1 MHFFNTNGTG
11 SSHAAGLRGNS
22 ADAMNGNAV
31 YYKPGKLIT
40 MGGSTDYVNSAATN
54 RAFEVTVVPSPSS
67 PTGYAASTREVGQMN
82 FARTFHSSVVLPDGT
97 VFVVGGMSFAKIFSD
112 ANAILTPELYNPTTS
127 TFRTLAP
134 MSVPRTYH
142 SVAILMQ
149 DGRVFVAGGGLCARI
164 GCAVNHFDAQ
174 IYTPPYLLKPDNT
187 PAARP
192 VILQAPNFIKI
203 RSTFQV
209 QASQASR
216 YVIVRMGAATHS
228 VNNDQRRT
236 PLRTVSTSGL
246 TATVFVPAGT
256 FTVLPGLHFLF
267 AINPAGVP
275 SIARVV
281 KIGP

>member
-11 SSHAAGLRGNS
+11 SSHAAGQRGSS

-31 YYKPGKLIT
+31 YYTPGKLIT
-40 MGGSTDYVNSAATN
+40 MGGSTDYVNSVPTK
-54 RAFEVTVVPSPSS
+54 RAFEVTIVPSPSS

-82 FARTFHSSVVLPDGT
+82 FARAFHSSVVLPDGT
-97 VFVVGGMSFAKIFSD
+97 VFVVGGMPFAKIFSD
-112 ANAILTPELYNPTTS
+112 DNAVLTPELYNPTTS

-142 SVAILMQ
+142 SVAILMK
-149 DGRVFVAGGGLCARI
+149 DGRVFVAGGGLCANI

-174 IYTPPYLLKPDNT
+174 IYTPPYLLKSDNT

-192 VILQAPNFIKI
+192 AILQAPNFIKI
-203 RSTFQV
+203 GTTFQV
-209 QASQASR
+209 RASQASR
-216 YVIVRMGAATHS
+216 YVVVRMGATTHS

-236 PLRTVSTSGL
+236 PLTTVSTSGL
-246 TATVFVPAGT
+246 TATVSMPRDT
-256 FTVLPGLHFLF
+256 FSILPGLHFLF
-267 AINPAGVP
+267 AINNAGVP

-281 KIGP
+281 RIAP